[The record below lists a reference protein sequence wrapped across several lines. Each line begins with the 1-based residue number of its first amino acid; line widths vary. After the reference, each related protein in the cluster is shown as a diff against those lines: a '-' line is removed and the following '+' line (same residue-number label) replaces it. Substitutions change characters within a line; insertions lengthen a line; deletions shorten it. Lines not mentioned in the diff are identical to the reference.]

1 MGYKLGNP
9 GWKHHVWFTPQQA
22 TNVDVIKAH
31 CFGPELYFFGS
42 ASVLSLDNKMLKSPW
57 TTCPGQNMKNCLV
70 NTVEHLQLKISTW
83 SQFINWSM
91 NWSLSYCSQVGVL
104 GRFFGRVKHVSYSK
118 DYWWQIKLW
127 SWFWHYI
134 ESLADMVW
142 ISISCSCTYCHR
154 IYWDGLNSRKATF
167 SMSNLTNH
175 PRPPNSTLL

>member
-9 GWKHHVWFTPQQA
+9 GWKHHVRFTSLQA

-57 TTCPGQNMKNCLV
+57 ATCPGQNMKNYLV

-91 NWSLSYCSQVGVL
+91 NWSLSYCPQVGVL
-104 GRFFGRVKHVSYSK
+104 GHLFGGPKHVSLILRIIDGKYNY
-118 DYWWQIKLW
+118 DLG
-127 SWFWHYI
+127 FDTTLN
-134 ESLADMVW
+134 SLVDMVW
-142 ISISCSCTYCHR
+142 ISISCSCTCCHR
-154 IYWDGLNSRKATF
+154 IYWDDNRLHSLC
-167 SMSNLTNH
+167 LTWLTIQDH
-175 PRPPNSTLL
+175 LTVLF